1 MPRERL
7 PNRRKNET
15 ITVTHEGNTY
25 AVTLG
30 FDPAT
35 GEVREIFS
43 HGAKVGSAKSI
54 SSGRPTMVHRGPG
67 SGRKRG
73 HGPPAQTASSCFH
86 RPLTVHHL
94 ISNQL
99 NILHFFADTLYF
111 TVLAPDVLPI

>member
-73 HGPPAQTASSCFH
+73 RGPPSAAAPWCFQ
-86 RPLTVHHL
+86 RPLKTHHL
-94 ISNQL
+94 INKQL
-99 NILHFFADTLYF
+99 TDLQFVADMLQ
-111 TVLAPDVLPI
+111 I